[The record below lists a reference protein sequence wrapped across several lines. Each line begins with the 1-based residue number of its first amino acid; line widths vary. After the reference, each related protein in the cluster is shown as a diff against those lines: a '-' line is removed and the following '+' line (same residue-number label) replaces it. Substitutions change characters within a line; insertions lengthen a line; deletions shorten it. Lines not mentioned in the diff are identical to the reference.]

1 MHFLKALSVLF
12 SALVVAGLAAC
23 GQSAQSVLEGRTSE
37 FVQTLVQMD
46 NIQSIQRSP
55 KPGTI
60 VHLKGK
66 VGSRVPLL
74 EGMVY
79 ELKDTTGTI
88 WVLTKGQ
95 VPDQGDEVVIRGK
108 LQYLKYQGIQSKEQG
123 TTYIEQQ
130 EQIQHTPAIK
140 S

>member
-1 MHFLKALSVLF
+1 MHFLKALRVFFLAF
-12 SALVVAGLAAC
+12 WVVGLAAC
-23 GQSAQSVLEGRTSE
+23 GQSAQSVSEGRTSE
-37 FVQTLVQMD
+37 LVQTLVQTD
-46 NIQSIQRSP
+46 AIQEIQRSP

-79 ELKDTTGTI
+79 ELKDATGTI

-95 VPDQGDEVVIRGK
+95 VPDQGDEVVIRGR

-123 TTYIEQQ
+123 TAYIEQQ
-130 EQIQHTPAIK
+130 EQIQHTPALK